1 MRTLNI
7 SISDSEFNRFRLT
20 NENLSFKE
28 LIALINKELKKQNL
42 LKCLKLAKSN
52 GLDQL
57 NLEDIDKEIK
67 EVRKNAKGRN

>member
-28 LIALINKELKKQNL
+28 LIALLNKELTKQNL
-42 LKCLKLAKSN
+42 LKCLELAKSN

>member
-28 LIALINKELKKQNL
+28 LIALLNKELTKQNL
-42 LKCLKLAKSN
+42 LKCLELAKSN
-52 GLDQL
+52 GLDQM